1 MLISLRPSPSAAASV
16 PLCISRYSFPWSIGQ
31 DNVPCAPQKD
41 VIQTCLLWRVGA
53 EREASACTW
62 VCVRRQAAC
71 SPCNKGELGMLL
83 LPTRAAL
90 FSGLFREHLFISQV
104 LAAFPSISSGRVLKK
119 KPNPTGLFS
128 VSFLSQLRNFVPFEL
143 FQISSSIHEWGHWSP
158 SVILLDSLY
167 IHSYPFFYYLLSW
180 HGKGANIEV
189 PPSSS
194 FPGRGLVFVQM
205 EHEVFFCSFLL
216 TSSFPATSCPVSK
229 LIC

>member
-1 MLISLRPSPSAAASV
+1 MHMGLRAQTGSVLSLQQRRAGHAVTSYPGSFVFRAFQRAFIYFPGLSCFPLYFLRKSP
-16 PLCISRYSFPWSIGQ
+16 
-31 DNVPCAPQKD
+31 
-41 VIQTCLLWRVGA
+41 
-53 EREASACTW
+53 E
-62 VCVRRQAAC
+62 
-71 SPCNKGELGMLL
+71 
-83 LPTRAAL
+83 
-90 FSGLFREHLFISQV
+90 
-104 LAAFPSISSGRVLKK
+104 K

-143 FQISSSIHEWGHWSP
+143 FQISSSIHGWGHWSP